1 MIKWKKKISNNFVPE
16 SFFFFKVIFFFSYC
30 LTDVKSFSYIFCFLN
45 LHQTQKVKSSIIT
58 PTVTRTYPVSSQKQ
72 RPSISLS
79 VLLQRCV
86 GIPNLHLRNAGSVF
100 LILTIWTL
108 EVILTVGAE
117 GGHLGSSAGTG
128 AGVCVGLRGSRRGH
142 LPFLP
147 VFDDIVS
154 ATSHITP
161 SRPCQWWQWEL
172 GPSAFFVCLFLCFL
186 SFRLLLHPRILTLQS
201 LVPAALSVTFNWWR
215 HSKRAVMASLVS
227 QGLDPV
233 WCEWIWTKLG
243 MNCSAVTAR
252 MLWVKERIFSV
263 QKRA

>member
-1 MIKWKKKISNNFVPE
+1 M
-16 SFFFFKVIFFFSYC
+16 
-30 LTDVKSFSYIFCFLN
+30 DVKSFSYIFCFLN

-58 PTVTRTYPVSSQKQ
+58 PTVTRTYPVSSRQQ
-72 RPSISLS
+72 RTSISFS

-108 EVILTVGAE
+108 EVILTEEAE

-128 AGVCVGLRGSRRGH
+128 AGVRVGLRGSRRGH
-142 LPFLP
+142 PPFLR
-147 VFDDIVS
+147 VFDDIGS

-161 SRPCQWWQWEL
+161 SRPCQWWQWGL
-172 GPSAFFVCLFLCFL
+172 GPQLCLFVCLFPVL
-186 SFRLLLHPRILTLQS
+186 SFLLLLHPRILTLQS
-201 LVPAALSVTFNWWR
+201 LIPAALPVTFNWWR

-243 MNCSAVTAR
+243 MNCSVVTAR
-252 MLWVKERIFSV
+252 MLWEKERIFSV
-263 QKRA
+263 QRRA

>member
-1 MIKWKKKISNNFVPE
+1 MKKKISNNFVQK
-16 SFFFFKVIFFFSYC
+16 SFFLKSSFFSYC

-58 PTVTRTYPVSSQKQ
+58 PTVTRTYPVSSQQQ
-72 RPSISLS
+72 RTSISFS

-86 GIPNLHLRNAGSVF
+86 RIPNLHLRNAGSVF

-161 SRPCQWWQWEL
+161 SRPCQCWQWGL
-172 GPSAFFVCLFLCFL
+172 RPSAFFVCFFVSCPVL
-186 SFRLLLHPRILTLQS
+186 SFS
-201 LVPAALSVTFNWWR
+201 LAST
-215 HSKRAVMASLVS
+215 HSHTPVSRPCCFVGHIQLVAP
-227 QGLDPV
+227 L
-233 WCEWIWTKLG
+233 
-243 MNCSAVTAR
+243 
-252 MLWVKERIFSV
+252 
-263 QKRA
+263 